1 MPFCELCR
9 LKKLRKLY
17 NTKFHHRHH
26 AGETKKIPFTQYIYI
41 TCVKYN
47 VYTPNYFYF
56 MIEYIKGELAEVTPA
71 YAVVEAHGVG
81 YGMNISL
88 NTYSNIQTKKEV
100 KLYVFESIRED
111 AYALFGFSSRQ
122 EREMF
127 TLLISVSGVGANTA
141 RMILSA
147 LSPAELCNV
156 ISTGNEKL
164 LKTVKG
170 IGLRTAQRIIVDL
183 KDKIATADF
192 GGEISIGG
200 ATAQVAAVNKEV
212 HDEAIGAL
220 TMLGFAPAPSAKVV
234 SAILKDSPELPV
246 EQVVKLALKQ
256 IK

>member
-1 MPFCELCR
+1 
-9 LKKLRKLY
+9 
-17 NTKFHHRHH
+17 
-26 AGETKKIPFTQYIYI
+26 
-41 TCVKYN
+41 
-47 VYTPNYFYF
+47 
-56 MIEYIKGELAEVTPA
+56 MIEYIKGELTEVTPA

-88 NTYSNIQTKKEV
+88 NTYSGIQNKKDV

-111 AYALFGFSSRQ
+111 AHVLFGFANRQ

-127 TLLISVSGVGANTA
+127 LLLITVSGVGANTA

-147 LSPAELCNV
+147 MSPAELCNV
-156 ISTGNEKL
+156 IATGNEKL

-192 GGEISIGG
+192 SG
-200 ATAQVAAVNKEV
+200 AMSAGTAAPAMAVNKEV

-220 TMLGFAPAPSAKVV
+220 TMRGFAPGPSAKVV
-234 SAILKDSPELPV
+234 SAILSENPQMPV